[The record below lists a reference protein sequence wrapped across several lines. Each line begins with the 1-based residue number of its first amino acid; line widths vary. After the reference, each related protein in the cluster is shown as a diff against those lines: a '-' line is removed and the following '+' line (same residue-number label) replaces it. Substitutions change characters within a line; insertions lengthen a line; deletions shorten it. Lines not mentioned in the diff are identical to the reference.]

1 MVFSPHCILIF
12 IILGKYK
19 ICSIKSIKITISTFN
34 IYIYIIH
41 LYVKMYK
48 TTIKNISEYN
58 KSFLVLLLRVDFL
71 KSTAKRISTDRD
83 QNRHW
88 IPSRYSWSLDDT
100 FRLCLVI
107 RRPVLLCL
115 AIRSRS
121 GFTVGLMQ
129 LCTDDSVHCVTKV
142 GLIITSSQKT
152 PPSLWVLID
161 LYNERNEQQTEG
173 NIKRANRNNVLFL
186 SCYNNEK
193 LINI

>member
-1 MVFSPHCILIF
+1 M
-12 IILGKYK
+12 
-19 ICSIKSIKITISTFN
+19 
-34 IYIYIIH
+34 
-41 LYVKMYK
+41 
-48 TTIKNISEYN
+48 
-58 KSFLVLLLRVDFL
+58 
-71 KSTAKRISTDRD
+71 
-83 QNRHW
+83 
-88 IPSRYSWSLDDT
+88 IPSDYVLSFDD
-100 FRLCLVI
+100 
-107 RRPVLLCL
+107 PVLLCL

-161 LYNERNEQQTEG
+161 LYNERNEQQTAG

-193 LINI
+193 LICLRKHEINKFLLLTADKVKTIPIIPPPMTSPVWCL

>member
-71 KSTAKRISTDRD
+71 NPQRKELAPTGTRIATGSHPDIPGH
-83 QNRHW
+83 QM
-88 IPSRYSWSLDDT
+88 IPSDYVLSFDD
-100 FRLCLVI
+100 
-107 RRPVLLCL
+107 PVLLCL

-173 NIKRANRNNVLFL
+173 NIKRANRNNVSIVL
-186 SCYNNEK
+186 
-193 LINI
+193 